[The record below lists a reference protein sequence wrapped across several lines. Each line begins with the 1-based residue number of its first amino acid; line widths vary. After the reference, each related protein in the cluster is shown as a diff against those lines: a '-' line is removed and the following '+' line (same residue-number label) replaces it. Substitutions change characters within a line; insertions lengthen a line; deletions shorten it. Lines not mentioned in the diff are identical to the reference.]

1 LEKKFNHKQQKNSYR
16 LAMNPLLKQTRTIV
30 GIFIIIYQAL
40 QYVGQNVHAYKVQ
53 DVCKPLNYNFSYIK
67 FLYIYIN

>member
-1 LEKKFNHKQQKNSYR
+1 
-16 LAMNPLLKQTRTIV
+16 MNPLLKQTRTIV